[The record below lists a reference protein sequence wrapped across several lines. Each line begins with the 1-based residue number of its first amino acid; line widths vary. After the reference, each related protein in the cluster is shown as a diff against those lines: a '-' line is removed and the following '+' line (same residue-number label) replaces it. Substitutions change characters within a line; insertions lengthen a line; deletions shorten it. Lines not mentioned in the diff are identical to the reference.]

1 MGFSHFQSNGCEP
14 VHTNGHEPNPRKNL
28 QRIYTKV
35 ESLNV
40 NSRVKLINS
49 IRNGQKKTE
58 LLVYAALWTLLFIA
72 PLLSMYAQNAVL
84 HQSTYDWFG
93 VRMSWRV
100 LSMFAVY
107 FAIHNFLIAPL
118 LVYGGR
124 KWLYGV
130 IVVVGLAGFELYL
143 CSTRPIHPFQPG
155 AERHMDEER
164 RGWPDKVGAIEK
176 GHPMEGPQ
184 YPRRP
189 MRGPHPR
196 RLGPPFIFG
205 ERETVSFIVMVLLLG
220 LNVATK
226 YFYRS
231 AGVRKRMKALESENL
246 QQQLEYLK
254 YQVSP
259 HFFMNTLNNIHA
271 LVDIDPEEAKHTIE
285 VLSQLMRYLLYEGDK
300 SLVPLQRAVDF
311 IGHYV
316 DLMRIRYANDV
327 QIDVDLPRQ
336 LPKVMISPLLLI
348 TFVENA
354 FKHGVSYEHPSFI
367 EVKVEPSDDGGVC
380 FSCRN
385 SMKSTVDDKP
395 GGVGLRNATKR
406 LRLLYGDTCRLSIQ
420 SDAAEYCVRL
430 QLPPYTLGTSTPDN
444 NILQ

>member
-1 MGFSHFQSNGCEP
+1 M
-14 VHTNGHEPNPRKNL
+14 
-28 QRIYTKV
+28 
-35 ESLNV
+35 
-40 NSRVKLINS
+40 KLINS

-93 VRMSWRV
+93 VCMSWWV

-107 FAIHNFLIAPL
+107 FVIHNFLIAPL

-196 RLGPPFIFG
+196 RLGRPFIFG

-220 LNVATK
+220 LNVTTK

-231 AGVRKRMKALESENL
+231 AGVRKRVKALESENL

-300 SLVPLQRAVDF
+300 SLVPLQR
-311 IGHYV
+311 
-316 DLMRIRYANDV
+316 
-327 QIDVDLPRQ
+327 
-336 LPKVMISPLLLI
+336 
-348 TFVENA
+348 
-354 FKHGVSYEHPSFI
+354 
-367 EVKVEPSDDGGVC
+367 
-380 FSCRN
+380 
-385 SMKSTVDDKP
+385 
-395 GGVGLRNATKR
+395 
-406 LRLLYGDTCRLSIQ
+406 
-420 SDAAEYCVRL
+420 
-430 QLPPYTLGTSTPDN
+430 
-444 NILQ
+444 

>member
-14 VHTNGHEPNPRKNL
+14 VHANGRDPNPRKNL
-28 QRIYTKV
+28 QRVYTKV

-93 VRMSWRV
+93 VCMSWWV

-107 FAIHNFLIAPL
+107 FVIHNFLIAPL

-196 RLGPPFIFG
+196 RLGRPFIFG

-220 LNVATK
+220 LNVTTK

-254 YQVSP
+254 
-259 HFFMNTLNNIHA
+259 
-271 LVDIDPEEAKHTIE
+271 
-285 VLSQLMRYLLYEGDK
+285 
-300 SLVPLQRAVDF
+300 
-311 IGHYV
+311 
-316 DLMRIRYANDV
+316 
-327 QIDVDLPRQ
+327 
-336 LPKVMISPLLLI
+336 
-348 TFVENA
+348 
-354 FKHGVSYEHPSFI
+354 
-367 EVKVEPSDDGGVC
+367 
-380 FSCRN
+380 
-385 SMKSTVDDKP
+385 
-395 GGVGLRNATKR
+395 
-406 LRLLYGDTCRLSIQ
+406 
-420 SDAAEYCVRL
+420 
-430 QLPPYTLGTSTPDN
+430 
-444 NILQ
+444 

>member
-1 MGFSHFQSNGCEP
+1 
-14 VHTNGHEPNPRKNL
+14 
-28 QRIYTKV
+28 
-35 ESLNV
+35 
-40 NSRVKLINS
+40 
-49 IRNGQKKTE
+49 
-58 LLVYAALWTLLFIA
+58 
-72 PLLSMYAQNAVL
+72 
-84 HQSTYDWFG
+84 
-93 VRMSWRV
+93 
-100 LSMFAVY
+100 
-107 FAIHNFLIAPL
+107 
-118 LVYGGR
+118 
-124 KWLYGV
+124 
-130 IVVVGLAGFELYL
+130 
-143 CSTRPIHPFQPG
+143 
-155 AERHMDEER
+155 
-164 RGWPDKVGAIEK
+164 
-176 GHPMEGPQ
+176 
-184 YPRRP
+184 
-189 MRGPHPR
+189 
-196 RLGPPFIFG
+196 
-205 ERETVSFIVMVLLLG
+205 
-220 LNVATK
+220 
-226 YFYRS
+226 
-231 AGVRKRMKALESENL
+231 MKALESENL

-300 SLVPLQRAVDF
+300 SLVPLQREVDF

-430 QLPPYTLGTSTPDN
+430 QLPPYTLGTSIPDN

>member
-1 MGFSHFQSNGCEP
+1 MGFSHFLFNGREP

-28 QRIYTKV
+28 QRIYTKM

-40 NSRVKLINS
+40 NSRVKLITS
-49 IRNGQKKTE
+49 ILNGQKKTE
-58 LLVYAALWTLLFIA
+58 LLVYAALWTLLFVA
-72 PLLSMYAQNAVL
+72 PLLSMYAQYVAL

-100 LSMFAVY
+100 LSMFAVT

-124 KWLYGV
+124 KWLYGI
-130 IVVVGLAGFELYL
+130 IVVVGLACFELYL
-143 CSTRPIHPFQPG
+143 CSTHPIPPLHPG
-155 AERHMDEER
+155 MERHMGVGR
-164 RGWPDKVGAIEK
+164 QGWPGKVGATEK
-176 GHPMEGPQ
+176 GYPMEGPQ
-184 YPRRP
+184 YPQRQL
-189 MRGPHPR
+189 RGPHPP
-196 RLGPPFIFG
+196 RLVPPFIFG
-205 ERETVSFIVMVLLLG
+205 GRETVSFIVMVLLLG

-231 AGVRKRMKALESENL
+231 AGVRKRMKALENENL

-259 HFFMNTLNNIHA
+259 HFLMNTLNNIHA

-300 SLVPLQRAVDF
+300 SLVPLQREVDF

-336 LPKVMISPLLLI
+336 LPKVMIPPLLLI

-367 EVKVEPSDDGGVC
+367 EVRVEPTDDGGIC

-406 LRLLYGDTCRLSIQ
+406 LRLLYGDTYRLSIQ
-420 SDAAEYCVRL
+420 SDSAEYRVRL
-430 QLPPYTLGTSTPDN
+430 QLPPYTHGTSTPDN